1 MAYSISNDIEMVD
14 AIEFN
19 VQSIENF
26 QVNYI
31 YIEKNNILA
40 YYFAYSEQKLITVQK
55 TQTNPISR
63 FREPNNIKSTKIS
76 IKEVERLQMILQLT
90 QELEELNKNGWTSF
104 NV

>member
-1 MAYSISNDIEMVD
+1 MASSISNDIEMVD

-40 YYFAYSEQKLITVQK
+40 YYFAYSD
-55 TQTNPISR
+55 
-63 FREPNNIKSTKIS
+63 
-76 IKEVERLQMILQLT
+76 
-90 QELEELNKNGWTSF
+90 
-104 NV
+104 